1 MDKAF
6 IYNFFT
12 SLLRKGKYPTG
23 RVAKYQ
29 KRLFRSDNFGQ
40 SAGFTLI
47 EVLVVMIMVGIL
59 SAIAAPGWLAFLN
72 NQRLSTS
79 QSRVFSTLK
88 DAQSNAKRRGIP
100 TFFAIGNDP
109 TKGSYT
115 VVLNK
120 VQVDQL
126 QGGTAVSSLIPPAD
140 VQYLEQNV
148 QVLSVNK
155 ATAPTSLALPLT
167 IIFNS
172 QGLPVNINN
181 GTDRFTDFPL
191 RINLNTTNNPNRKR
205 CTTIT
210 TILGSVKTGSDTEC
224 D

>member
-1 MDKAF
+1 MK
-6 IYNFFT
+6 NFSICNLCT
-12 SLLRKGKYPTG
+12 SLLTKGN
-23 RVAKYQ
+23 YQ
-29 KRLFRSDNFGQ
+29 KEIKLRSKTRHSIAFSNSF
-40 SAGFTLI
+40 GFTLI
-47 EVLVVMIMVGIL
+47 EVLVVMIIVGIL

-88 DAQSNAKRRGIP
+88 DAQSSAKRSGTST
-100 TFFAIGNDP
+100 TFTIGNDP
-109 TKGSYT
+109 DKGAY
-115 VVLNK
+115 
-120 VQVDQL
+120 VQASRSQ
-126 QGGTAVSSLIPPAD
+126 A
-140 VQYLEQNV
+140 QYLEQNV

>member
-1 MDKAF
+1 MEF
-6 IYNFFT
+6 
-12 SLLRKGKYPTG
+12 
-23 RVAKYQ
+23 KYQ
-29 KRLFRSDNFGQ
+29 TRHSHTDNFEK
-40 SAGFTLI
+40 SLGFTLI

-100 TFFAIGNDP
+100 TFFAIGNDA

-115 VVLNK
+115 VVLTQE
-120 VQVDQL
+120 QVDQL
-126 QGGTAVSSLIPPAD
+126 QLGTAVSSLDPPAN
-140 VQYLEQNV
+140 VQYLEQGV
-148 QVLSVNK
+148 EVLSVTK
-155 ATAPTSLALPLT
+155 ATSPSLTLPLT
-167 IIFNS
+167 VTFNS
-172 QGLPVNINN
+172 QGLPVNVNN
-181 GTDRFTDFPL
+181 QTDRFTDFPL